1 MSDKKAK
8 IMKTDDL
15 LFSGGP
21 ILTMAES
28 MEAEAV
34 LLSGGYIR
42 RVGSLSDCRDIAGQ
56 FCEEIDLAGRCL
68 MPGFVDP
75 HAHMLMFAQYSTM
88 ADLGQPHIK
97 TIDDLLDA
105 LKAHAKNLPAD
116 AAIRGFGYNQNNL
129 VEGRHPTAIEL
140 DRVASN
146 RPVYILQTSGHSGA
160 ANSYLLKQAGV
171 RPNTPDPEGG
181 ELERDEQGRP
191 NGVMKDNALKFV
203 VGEGVDIGNH
213 GPNFHIPENLEEFV
227 SMLDAASKRYLAAGI
242 TTSVDVQVTRREME
256 AYVAARDQG
265 VLGNR
270 VVMMYLSSYL
280 DDLIH
285 LGLKGTLGDAF
296 LSFGPLKLYADGS
309 TTSGTAYFS
318 APYLTD
324 PDNYGFLFHTPE
336 ELTKLIVK
344 AHNYGLQTATHAIGD
359 AAIECVIDAIA
370 AAQGSLERRDM
381 RHRIEHCYFPSEEHC
396 VRMQSL
402 GIWPVVQP
410 RFIYELGDSLVT
422 LLGEDRARF
431 MKPLGRFKQYGLPLV
446 LSSDSP
452 VADYR
457 PLPAIA
463 SALNRAT
470 AQGNILGAEFRISI
484 EDALKAYTINAAA
497 AVHRE
502 KDLGSIEAGKWA
514 DLVVLDRNPLQ
525 TPQQEIENIQVLE
538 TWVAG
543 RRVFSE

>member
-1 MSDKKAK
+1 MKK
-8 IMKTDDL
+8 DDL
-15 LFSGGP
+15 LFTGGP

-28 MEAEAV
+28 MEAEAIFV
-34 LLSGGYIR
+34 AGGYIR
-42 RVGSLSDCRDIAGQ
+42 RVGSLSDCRNIAGQ

-88 ADLGQPHIK
+88 ADLRQPHIN
-97 TIDDLLDA
+97 TIDDLLEE
-105 LKAHAKNLPAD
+105 LKMHAQSLPPNV
-116 AAIRGFGYNQNNL
+116 AIRGFGYDQNKL
-129 VEGRHPTAIEL
+129 AESRHPMATEL

-146 RPVYILQTSGHSGA
+146 RPVYILQTSGHSGS
-160 ANSYLLKQAGV
+160 ANSYLLREAGIG
-171 RPNTPDPEGG
+171 PNTPDPKGG

-191 NGVMKDNALKFV
+191 NGVMKDNALKFI

-213 GPNFHIPENLEEFV
+213 GPNFHIPEKVEALV
-227 SMLDAASKRYLAAGI
+227 SMLAAASQRYLAAGI

-256 AYVAARDQG
+256 AYVAARDKG
-265 VLGNR
+265 VLRNR

-285 LGLKGTLGDAF
+285 LGLRGTLGDAF

-318 APYLTD
+318 APHLTD
-324 PDNYGFLFHTPE
+324 PANYGFLFHTPE

-344 AHNYGLQTATHAIGD
+344 AHKYGLQTATHAIGD
-359 AAIECVIDAIA
+359 ATIECVIDAIA
-370 AAQGSLERRDM
+370 AAQCSLERRDM
-381 RHRIEHCYFPSEEHC
+381 RHRIEHCYFPSEKHC
-396 VRMQSL
+396 LRMQSL

-410 RFIYELGDSLVT
+410 RFIYELGDSLAT

-457 PLPAIA
+457 PILGIT

-470 AQGNILGAEFRISI
+470 AQGNILGTEFTISA
-484 EDALKAYTINAAA
+484 EDALRSYTINAAA
-497 AVHRE
+497 SVHRE
-502 KDLGSIEAGKWA
+502 NDLGSIEAGKAA
-514 DLVVLDRNPLQ
+514 DFVVLDRNPLQ
-525 TPQQEIENIQVLE
+525 TPVQEIVNIQVVE

-543 RRVFSE
+543 RRIFPD

>member
-1 MSDKKAK
+1 
-8 IMKTDDL
+8 MKTDNL
-15 LFSGGP
+15 LFTGGP
-21 ILTMAES
+21 ILTMAEK

-34 LLSGGYIR
+34 LVAGGYIR
-42 RVGSLSDCRDIAGQ
+42 RVGSLSDCREIAGQ
-56 FCEEIDLAGRCL
+56 SCKEIYLEGRCL

-75 HAHMLMFAQYSTM
+75 HAHMLMYAQYSTM
-88 ADLGQPHIK
+88 ADLGQPHIN
-97 TIDDLLDA
+97 TINGLLEE
-105 LKAHAKNLPAD
+105 LKAHAQNLPAD
-116 AAIRGFGYNQNNL
+116 AAIRGFGYDQNSL

-140 DRVASN
+140 DRIALN

-171 RPNTPDPEGG
+171 GPNTPDPEGG
-181 ELERDEQGRP
+181 ELERDERGRP
-191 NGVMKDNALKFV
+191 NGVMKDNALKFI

-213 GPNFHIPENLEEFV
+213 GPNFHIPDKLDVFV
-227 SMLDAASKRYLAAGI
+227 SMLEAASKRYLAAGI

-256 AYVAARDQG
+256 AYVATRDKG

-270 VVMMYLSSYL
+270 VIMMYLSSYL
-280 DDLIH
+280 DNLIH

-318 APYLTD
+318 SPYLTD

-336 ELTKLIVK
+336 ELTELIVK

-359 AAIECVIDAIA
+359 AAIECVINAIE
-370 AAQGSLERRDM
+370 AAQNTLERKDM

-396 VRMQSL
+396 ARMQSL

-457 PLPAIA
+457 PLPGIA
-463 SALNRAT
+463 SALDRTT
-470 AQGNILGAEFRISI
+470 AQGSVLGAEFTISI
-484 EDALKAYTINAAA
+484 EDALRAYTINAAA
-497 AVHRE
+497 SVHRE
-502 KDLGSIEAGKWA
+502 KDLGSIETGKWA
-514 DLVVLDRNPLQ
+514 DFVLLDRNPLQ
-525 TPQQEIENIQVLE
+525 TPQPEIENIQVVE

-543 RRVFSE
+543 QRVVS

>member
-1 MSDKKAK
+1 MVDKNAK
-8 IMKTDDL
+8 EVKTGIF
-15 LFSGGP
+15 LFTGGP
-21 ILTMAES
+21 ILTMTDQ

-34 LLSGGYIR
+34 LVAGGYIR
-42 RVGSLSDCRDIAGQ
+42 RVGSLSGCRDIAGQ
-56 FCEEIDLAGRCL
+56 SCKEIDLGGRCL

-75 HAHMLMFAQYSTM
+75 HAHMLMYAQYSTM
-88 ADLGQPHIK
+88 ADLGQPHINA
-97 TIDDLLDA
+97 IDDLLA
-105 LKAHAKNLPAD
+105 ELKAHAQSLPED
-116 AAIRGFGYNQNNL
+116 VAIRGFGYDQNNL

-140 DRVASN
+140 DRVSSN
-146 RPVYILQTSGHSGA
+146 RPVYILQTSGHSGS
-160 ANSYLLKQAGV
+160 ANSYMLQKAGIG
-171 RPNTPDPEGG
+171 PDTPDPEGG

-191 NGVMKDNALKFV
+191 NGVMKDNALKFI

-213 GPNFHIPENLEEFV
+213 GPNFHIPEKLDVFV
-227 SMLDAASKRYLAAGI
+227 SMLEAASKRYLAAGI

-256 AYVAARDQG
+256 AYVATRDKG

-270 VVMMYLSSYL
+270 VIMMYLSSYL

-318 APYLTD
+318 SPYRTD

-336 ELTKLIVK
+336 ELTELIVK

-359 AAIECVIDAIA
+359 AAIECVIDAIE
-370 AAQGSLERRDM
+370 AAQNALERKDM

-396 VRMQSL
+396 LRMQSL

-410 RFIYELGDSLVT
+410 RFIHELGDSLVT
-422 LLGEDRARF
+422 LLGEERARF

-446 LSSDSP
+446 LSTDSP

-457 PLPAIA
+457 PLLGIA
-463 SALNRAT
+463 SALDRTT
-470 AQGNILGAEFRISI
+470 AQGSILGAEYAISI
-484 EDALKAYTINAAA
+484 EDSLKAYTINAAA
-497 AVHRE
+497 SVHRE
-502 KDLGSIEAGKWA
+502 KDLGSIETGKWA
-514 DLVVLDRNPLQ
+514 DFVLLDRNPLQ
-525 TPQQEIENIQVLE
+525 TPQPEIENIQVVE

-543 RRVFSE
+543 RRVVS